1 MLKFFRKIRQK
12 LIAEG
17 NLKKYLIYA
26 AGEVL
31 LVMIGILL
39 ALQVNKWKE
48 QRKAKKQEFL
58 LIKQLQI
65 DMKSNLDG
73 VVDLNKRLY
82 YNSMGIDSFIV
93 RLDKKNYDI
102 MVPVFLAQALRK
114 TDFNNASSGYNMMQ
128 NGKASLISDETV
140 LKHILSLYENDFP
153 DIIGRQNDMK
163 NSIEFIQRNFVNKL
177 FIKSENKL
185 SIKLMN
191 SMKLPL
197 IFLYL

>member
-12 LIAEG
+12 LITEG